1 MSGINEKFKTA
12 LKEWNSLNDDIEE
25 MQNIMKNKMKP
36 YQNKIQLLKDK
47 SQKLETTLVNYMEH
61 NGLNNKK
68 IIIDD
73 KTVECQTSKKSAP
86 LSKDY
91 IHKKLEEILNDRE
104 KAVRTVDYIY
114 DNREV
119 TNKLILKRKNVKKIV
134 TKKI

>member
-68 IIIDD
+68 ITIDD
-73 KTVECQTSKKSAP
+73 KTVECQTSQRSAP

-91 IHKKLEEILNDRE
+91 IHKKLEELFHDRE
-104 KAVRTVDYIY
+104 KAIRTVDYIY
-114 DNREV
+114 DNREI

>member
-68 IIIDD
+68 ITIDD

-119 TNKLILKRKNVKKIV
+119 TNKVILKRKNVKKIV

>member
-36 YQNKIQLLKDK
+36 YQNKIQLLKDR

-68 IIIDD
+68 ITIDD
-73 KTVECQTSKKSAP
+73 KTVECQTSQRSAP

-91 IHKKLEEILNDRE
+91 IHKKLEELFHDRE
-104 KAVRTVDYIY
+104 KTIRTVDYIY
-114 DNREV
+114 DNREI
-119 TNKLILKRKNVKKIV
+119 TNKLILKRKNVKKNV

>member
-68 IIIDD
+68 ITIDD